1 MTKFIEI
8 FLRKIRI
15 SVAILLTLF
24 CSQAFSASGGTAS
37 SSGGSAAGG
46 GKTDIVAVATTVS
59 SQLNSLATLLGRISY
74 AAGIALA
81 IVSLMKFK
89 AHKDNPQQEPIG
101 KAVTYLAVAGGL
113 LFLPTVMD
121 VASRS
126 LFGANGNAGSNILI
140 TTS

>member
-1 MTKFIEI
+1 MHYNESGFRRNIMKSSFN
-8 FLRKIRI
+8 LSK
-15 SVAILLTLF
+15 SVCTL
-24 CSQAFSASGGTAS
+24 CVGLVLGFSTFEVF
-37 SSGGSAAGG
+37 AGN
-46 GKTDIVAVATTVS
+46 TDVVAVATTVS

-121 VASRS
+121 VASLS
-126 LFGANGNAGSNILI
+126 LFGSSGTAGSNIQI
-140 TTS
+140 TNGT